1 MAKRSSRRWYEM
13 KYKGHIQ
20 DERTADLFG
29 DNPEAEEEFCEAM
42 RELVKAWPIW
52 GFRCS
57 GKPYITNRDEMDGDG
72 SQ

>member
-1 MAKRSSRRWYEM
+1 M
-13 KYKGHIQ
+13 KYKGQIQ

-42 RELVKAWPIW
+42 RDLAKIWPRY

-57 GKPYITNRDEMDGDG
+57 GKPYITNQDEIDRELA
-72 SQ
+72 QNAKI